1 MHEDFIMTVIVHHT
15 PEPSSTDP
23 EPTTNFMRTSKVHA
37 LRIITRAM
45 EDGDIV
51 HFKETTLRYLRKGA
65 EFQEGDDWFEA
76 LETGCFLRLSVWEGK
91 RSLDESPSSYRWGV
105 YPGQLDD
112 IIEHFLNQMSPY
124 EQECLVQNSVLRN
137 VMREENR
144 DKSRRREQCQ
154 MTRAQ
159 QMSTITQH

>member
-1 MHEDFIMTVIVHHT
+1 MHEGFIMTVIVHRT

-23 EPTTNFMRTSKVHA
+23 EPTTNFMRTSRVHA

-45 EDGDIV
+45 EDDEIV

-76 LETGCFLRLSVWEGK
+76 LETGCFIRLSVWEGK
-91 RSLDESPSSYRWGV
+91 RSLDEPPSSYRWGV

-112 IIEHFLNQMSPY
+112 IIDHFLKQMSPY

-137 VMREENR
+137 VMRKKNR

-159 QMSTITQH
+159 QMTTITQY